1 MERSIHQL
9 VILRLLSAH
18 DEALLFFVVLKRETP
33 EETKKIL
40 SYMENIDRYVELTK
54 YILEL
59 SEMNNYE
66 DETTVKTNTT
76 FKVKPK

>member
-1 MERSIHQL
+1 
-9 VILRLLSAH
+9 
-18 DEALLFFVVLKRETP
+18 
-33 EETKKIL
+33 
-40 SYMENIDRYVELTK
+40 MENVSKYLELTK

-76 FKVKPK
+76 FRVRPK

>member
-1 MERSIHQL
+1 
-9 VILRLLSAH
+9 
-18 DEALLFFVVLKRETP
+18 
-33 EETKKIL
+33 
-40 SYMENIDRYVELTK
+40 MENIDRYVELTK
-54 YILEL
+54 YIIEL